1 MLIVRSRFLSNV
13 NCIKLSIRCISNEL
27 RKVFHTRLDNTNL
40 LNQSQF
46 QLAYLRKNINEFNL
60 DFFLNNL
67 SQYDDRRSA
76 ILELLSRLRASK
88 LTNKTLEST
97 QFAAVRYLLENCSL
111 EELVAIL
118 TDRLQYGIF
127 LNNFTG
133 FAVLQ
138 SLYKENEYKL
148 GLPLVLK
155 LILHDG
161 LDSSFVGAFCV
172 KSCFMVLKHTF
183 EEVHQQEL
191 ESSSGKE
198 EKMRVK
204 FLRSPLIIDKHVEMG
219 KALLKIDKHCFSDQT
234 RESVSVLGLILNK
247 RFTDLEKILEN
258 KSYRLYEDVYIIC
271 LEFLKKHNQEFY
283 HKFNKIFD
291 QRVQKESFE
300 NDLDMLLKE
309 LLVKEEPSII
319 KCQQEVFRLWQEK
332 CELARQTV
340 QKGSN
345 EKERKMRIGKVLNEI
360 STNEEHLWYFD
371 REDRIELQIYN
382 KRVFY
387 PKRWFGKKKKP
398 RSIDEDY
405 VPPEIRRIN

>member
-13 NCIKLSIRCISNEL
+13 NCIKLSSRCISNEL
-27 RKVFHTRLDNTNL
+27 RKVFHTRLDNTNV

-60 DFFLNNL
+60 DVFLNNL

-76 ILELLSRLRASK
+76 ILDLLSGLRASK
-88 LTNKTLEST
+88 LANKTLEST

-138 SLYKENEYKL
+138 SLYKEKEYKL

-172 KSCFMVLKHTF
+172 KSCFMVLKHNF
-183 EEVHQQEL
+183 EEVHQREL

-198 EKMRVK
+198 ERMRVK
-204 FLRSPLIIDKHVEMG
+204 FLRNPLIIDKHTEMG
-219 KALLKIDKHCFSDQT
+219 KALLKIDKHCFSDPM
-234 RESVSVLGLILNK
+234 RESVSILGLVLSK
-247 RFTDLEKILEN
+247 RFADLEKIVEN

-283 HKFNKIFD
+283 HKFTKSFD
-291 QRVQKESFE
+291 QRVQKQSFE
-300 NDLDMLLKE
+300 HDLDMLLKE

-319 KCQQEVFRLWQEK
+319 KCQQELFRLWQEK
-332 CELARQTV
+332 CEFARQTV
-340 QKGSN
+340 QKESN
-345 EKERKMRIGKVLNEI
+345 EKERKMHIGKVLNEI
-360 STNEEHLWYFD
+360 STKEKHLWYFD
-371 REDRIELQIYN
+371 REDHIELQIYN